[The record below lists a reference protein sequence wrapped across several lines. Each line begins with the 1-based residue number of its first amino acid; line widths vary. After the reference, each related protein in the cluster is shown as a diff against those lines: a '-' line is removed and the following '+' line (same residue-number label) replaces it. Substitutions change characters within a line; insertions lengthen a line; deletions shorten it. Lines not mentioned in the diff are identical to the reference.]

1 MLAFPHYFQT
11 GPTEYSNYQWFAKKE
26 KTMFFN
32 NPDMQRESPK
42 NPLNHL
48 LFNLVSDSHI

>member
-11 GPTEYSNYQWFAKKE
+11 GPTEYSNYQWFAEEE
-26 KTMFFN
+26 KTVFN
-32 NPDMQRESPK
+32 NPDMQKESPK

-48 LFNLVSDSHI
+48 LFNFVSDSHV